1 MPYGQLALYL
11 EQTYQDKSILPLKKA
26 AEVTHNMYQ
35 ITYTLP
41 ASKHTENHLLK
52 MDQEQQELYDIIQ
65 KNFQGVPTLKTGK

>member
-41 ASKHTENHLLK
+41 ASKHAEKHLLK
-52 MDQEQQELYDIIQ
+52 MDQ
-65 KNFQGVPTLKTGK
+65 K